1 MPITYSA
8 QSNSNLGIINLRV
21 YIRLLD
27 HSLYARIYI
36 LTITV
41 IRHTS
46 NLHYSGMG
54 FFRFLTE
61 IRFFLGHLQIRFNI
75 FRGGGGGGH
84 ATLQQ
89 IYGLS
94 DSQSFSYMIF
104 ICYG

>member
-54 FFRFLTE
+54 FLP
-61 IRFFLGHLQIRFNI
+61 FFNGNPF
-75 FRGGGGGGH
+75 
-84 ATLQQ
+84 
-89 IYGLS
+89 
-94 DSQSFSYMIF
+94 FSGPF
-104 ICYG
+104 ADPV